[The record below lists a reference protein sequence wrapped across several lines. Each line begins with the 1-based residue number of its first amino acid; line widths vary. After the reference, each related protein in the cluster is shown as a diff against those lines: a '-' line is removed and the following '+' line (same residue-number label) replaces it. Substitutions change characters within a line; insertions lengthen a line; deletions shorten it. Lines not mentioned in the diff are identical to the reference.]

1 MRVRFRYQ
9 FTDDK
14 GKRAVTTYDEPM
26 TCVPR
31 SGEKVNFK
39 DRQVTIT
46 EVMWNMDPAIPCDAI
61 VFVEDPK

>member
-1 MRVRFRYQ
+1 MRVRFRYS
-9 FTDDK
+9 FVDEK
-14 GKRAVTTYDEPM
+14 GDRAVSTYDEPM

-31 SGEKVNFK
+31 QGEKVNFK

-61 VFVEDPK
+61 VFVEDPE